1 MEEALRRLN
10 HSLTTTDADPLFLPP
25 AAAVTRRTCYTNKR
39 SLKDVGAAPSGPTTT
54 KYRGVRRRPWG
65 RYAAEIRDPH
75 SKERRWLG
83 TFDTAEEAACAYDS
97 AARAMRGLKARTN
110 FVYSAADSPVTSFS
124 SVRSSH
130 HQPSFLGSRPF
141 ASSSSPNF
149 GNPKFDFT
157 STKSC
162 KLNSTEQTHVD
173 SFLNHPYNSL
183 NQSYPF
189 IIGSSSL
196 PNLSHTTVVGSD
208 NRENFAGFERPYRFS
223 SDVRTSTAVT
233 TNVDP
238 TNKIDQYFMDFF
250 PTERSDSGL
259 LHEVLNGFFPKYSKA
274 EPPPQPMGPADSE
287 VFFEQEKVVESYNRG
302 FEDEFLGF
310 SSAAAYPHQSQSLNN
325 ACNF

>member
-1 MEEALRRLN
+1 MEEALRKLN
-10 HSLTTTDADPLFLPP
+10 HSLTTTDADTLFQPV
-25 AAAVTRRTCYTNKR
+25 AAVTRRTCCTNKR
-39 SLKDVGAAPSGPTTT
+39 SLKDVGASPAAPTTT

-83 TFDTAEEAACAYDS
+83 TFDTAEEAACAYDA

-130 HQPSFLGSRPF
+130 QSSILGSRQYS
-141 ASSSSPNF
+141 SSSSPNF
-149 GNPKFDFT
+149 GNPNFDFT
-157 STKSC
+157 ATKSC

-173 SFLNHPYNSL
+173 SFLNNPYNSL
-183 NQSYPF
+183 NQNYPF
-189 IIGSSSL
+189 ITGSSSL
-196 PNLSHTTVVGSD
+196 PNLSHSTTVGSD
-208 NRENFAGFERPYRFS
+208 NRVNFAGFERPNRSS
-223 SDVRTSTAVT
+223 SDVRTSPSVS
-233 TNVDP
+233 NIDP
-238 TNKIDQYFMDFF
+238 TNKTDQYCMDFF

-259 LHEVLNGFFPKYSKA
+259 LHEVLNGFFPMQSKA
-274 EPPPQPMGPADSE
+274 KPEPQPTGPVDSG
-287 VFFEQEKVVESYNRG
+287 VFLEHEKVIESYNRG
-302 FEDEFLGF
+302 FEDGFLGF